1 MICRR
6 VSMIIAKRILGFSFN
21 FVSRTDTYILGLD
34 KIIQEKN
41 SAPQY
46 VIQENEDR
54 RPGDR
59 GAVISHV
66 W

>member
-1 MICRR
+1 MIRRR
-6 VSMIIAKRILGFSFN
+6 VSMIYAQTILEFIPVKFRVRN
-21 FVSRTDTYILGLD
+21 RHIIFGLD

-41 SAPQY
+41 SAPQN
-46 VIQENEDR
+46 VKEDKDR